1 MKSSA
6 SDIDIVAADGRKL
19 AGRLFEPDGPARG
32 AVLLLSAMGVRQ
44 DFYAPL
50 AGWLAREGFLTQTF
64 DYRGAGRSLAGRL
77 RDEPANVLT
86 WAGLDCAA
94 ALANLDNRAAGL
106 PLTWVGHSL
115 GGQVVPFVPNRE
127 RITKVV
133 TVATGSGYWRENTPE
148 LRRRVW
154 WLWFGVVPVA
164 LAVCGY
170 FPGRRLGMVG
180 DLPKGVMAQWRRWC
194 LNRDYAVGVEPG
206 ARAAFAA
213 VTTPI
218 TSISFTDD
226 ELMSARNIASIHGFY
241 TNAPQTTKRLA
252 PADVGVG
259 RVGHFGFFRPEQ
271 AEPLWR
277 PHLLPELALL
287 EPDLV

>member
-6 SDIDIVAADGRKL
+6 SDIDIVASDGRKL

-64 DYRGAGRSLAGRL
+64 DYRGAGRSLVGRL
-77 RDEPANVLT
+77 RDEPADVLT
-86 WAGLDCAA
+86 WAERDCAG
-94 ALANLDNRAAGL
+94 ALGGLADRAGAL
-106 PLTWVGHSL
+106 PVTWVGHSL

-164 LAVCGY
+164 MAVCGY

-194 LNRDYAVGVEPG
+194 LNRDYAVGVEPS

-226 ELMSARNIASIHGFY
+226 ELMSGRNIASIHGFY

-277 PHLLPELALL
+277 PHLLPELALRQ
-287 EPDLV
+287 P